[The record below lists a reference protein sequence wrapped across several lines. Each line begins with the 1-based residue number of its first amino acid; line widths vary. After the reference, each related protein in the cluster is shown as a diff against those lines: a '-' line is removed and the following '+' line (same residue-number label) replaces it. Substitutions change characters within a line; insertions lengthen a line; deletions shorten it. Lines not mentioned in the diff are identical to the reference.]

1 MYLVYVKI
9 KMVIVVNLINGN
21 IFFNNK
27 FEKTDISIKN
37 GKINYIEKIS
47 DNENCI
53 DCTDKYI
60 IPGLV
65 DIHTHGC
72 VGYDFSSANEN
83 DIKLMQQYYL
93 SNGITSIM
101 PTTVAL
107 SDENI
112 VRATNKIKNVINKSV
127 SGAKIRGINLEGPYL
142 SEKKCGAHDST
153 LLKEPDIDFINS
165 LGEDIKVVHVAPE
178 YTKAFDFIKNFKGK
192 TSIAHTACDYKTAIE
207 AINHGA
213 DHITHIF
220 NAMNGIHHREPGVI
234 GAFFDSQAIAEM
246 ICDGIHINDAL
257 LRMMFNCY
265 SERIAI
271 ISDSMAATGLT
282 DGEFKL
288 GNLNVHVKSG
298 IATLEDGTLAGSAM
312 NLMQMLKHLISI
324 GVKPESAI
332 RSATIIPAK
341 SVNIDDTCGIIDTG
355 RNADIVI
362 LDKDFNT
369 EKIIFNGEFIS

>member
-1 MYLVYVKI
+1 MVI
-9 KMVIVVNLINGN
+9 KMNLINGN
-21 IFFNNK
+21 IFLNNK
-27 FEKTDISIKN
+27 FEKTDLSIEN
-37 GKINYIEKIS
+37 GKINSIGKIYK
-47 DNENCI
+47 NINCI

-60 IPGLV
+60 IPGFV

-83 DIKLMQQYYL
+83 EIKIMQQYYL

-112 VRATNKIKNVINKSV
+112 VKATDKIKNIMHESV
-127 SGAKIRGINLEGPYL
+127 FGATIKGINLEGPYL

-165 LGEDIKVVHVAPE
+165 LGNEIKVVHVAPE
-178 YTKAFDFIKNFKGK
+178 YNKAFDFIKNFKGK
-192 TSIAHTACDYKTAIE
+192 TSIAHTACNYKTAIE
-207 AINHGA
+207 AIKLGA

-220 NAMNGIHHREPGVI
+220 NAMNGLHHREPGVI
-234 GAFFDSQAIAEM
+234 GAFFDSQAVAEM
-246 ICDGIHINDAL
+246 ICDGIHINDAI

-265 SERIAI
+265 NERIAI

-288 GNLNVHVKSG
+288 GNLNVYVKSG

-312 NLMQMLKHLISI
+312 NLMQMVKHLIHI

-341 SVNIDDTCGIIDTG
+341 SVNIDDTCGIIDIG

-369 EKIIFNGEFIS
+369 DKIIFNGEFIS